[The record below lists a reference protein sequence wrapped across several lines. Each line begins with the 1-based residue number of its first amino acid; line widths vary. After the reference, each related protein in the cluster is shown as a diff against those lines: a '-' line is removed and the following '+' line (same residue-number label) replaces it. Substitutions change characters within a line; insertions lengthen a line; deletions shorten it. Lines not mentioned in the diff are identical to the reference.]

1 MFGDLKDDTV
11 NTECSG
17 LEKSLP
23 SLYTVCDL
31 TLNSAHRKKARQRTA
46 DNTVHYSGLAAVY
59 AQYMKCACYKSLA
72 VLLDTHTWHQ
82 LKIYTCLEMSIYP
95 LVSIALSLGRH
106 LKRRGQLKH
115 SFSGAFR
122 RRKGFKRSV
131 ICVIFPPVQHSG
143 CVRAMCQGMTAK
155 RETAGEVDLADK
167 GQTSHRKLEINGSAG
182 YAPCARKQA
191 HTHHQT
197 CNAAV
202 WRFTYLES
210 IRKTW
215 NIHTDKHMKRQ
226 TEAHTKWNTST
237 SLPLYLH
244 SQCSSTVPLPWLVI
258 LTNGSG

>member
-1 MFGDLKDDTV
+1 M
-11 NTECSG
+11 
-17 LEKSLP
+17 SL
-23 SLYTVCDL
+23 
-31 TLNSAHRKKARQRTA
+31 
-46 DNTVHYSGLAAVY
+46 
-59 AQYMKCACYKSLA
+59 
-72 VLLDTHTWHQ
+72 
-82 LKIYTCLEMSIYP
+82 YP

-167 GQTSHRKLEINGSAG
+167 GQISHRKLEISGSAG

-191 HTHHQT
+191 HTHTIKHAMLQFEDLPIWSSSEKLEIYIQT
-197 CNAAV
+197 NT
-202 WRFTYLES
+202 RRDR
-210 IRKTW
+210 RK
-215 NIHTDKHMKRQ
+215 HTQ
-226 TEAHTKWNTST
+226 NET
-237 SLPLYLH
+237 LPPLYLH